1 MNELKKF
8 GRSKAT
14 GADGLAPGMLKDIR
28 QDISHPL
35 CYILNLSIETST
47 VPTLWKLAKI
57 IPIHKSGSYDLPEN
71 FRPIS
76 VLPVLS
82 KLLEKAVHGQYLRF
96 LENDSLL
103 TDCQYGYRAKRSTN
117 LATIQFID
125 DIRHEVDR
133 GNLVGAIFIDLS
145 KAFDTINHGALL
157 TKLQAYGI
165 QGKELAWFT
174 NYLFGR
180 QQYVQLGSKKS
191 TNQLVFTGVPQGS
204 VLGPLLFLVF
214 YNDFV
219 DIGLNSHI
227 IKYAD
232 DTVIYYSGQSIEVI
246 ENVLSDDMDLVA
258 QYFDENEEL
267 IINLKSGK
275 TEMMLFG
282 TEKRLSGQPREMNV
296 EYRGQ
301 PINVTQSYKYLGYL
315 LDPTLTFNENFEV
328 AYKKASNRV
337 RLLSKLGGYVTPNVA
352 AKIYQM
358 MISPIIMYSGTIKLF
373 LTETNRRKLRS
384 IDNRVREIVGE
395 ELYLPQ
401 LYKLIKKKACEIVR
415 KCLDK
420 DVCTNFR
427 EYFETNIHGL
437 NTRNSNI
444 LVKLPKVKLEFG
456 RHAFRFAAAKI
467 YNELPKEIRAEKDY
481 KLFRFKLDEYF
492 R

>member
-1 MNELKKF
+1 
-8 GRSKAT
+8 
-14 GADGLAPGMLKDIR
+14 
-28 QDISHPL
+28 
-35 CYILNLSIETST
+35 
-47 VPTLWKLAKI
+47 
-57 IPIHKSGSYDLPEN
+57 
-71 FRPIS
+71 
-76 VLPVLS
+76 
-82 KLLEKAVHGQYLRF
+82 
-96 LENDSLL
+96 
-103 TDCQYGYRAKRSTN
+103 
-117 LATIQFID
+117 
-125 DIRHEVDR
+125 
-133 GNLVGAIFIDLS
+133 
-145 KAFDTINHGALL
+145 
-157 TKLQAYGI
+157 
-165 QGKELAWFT
+165 
-174 NYLFGR
+174 
-180 QQYVQLGSKKS
+180 
-191 TNQLVFTGVPQGS
+191 
-204 VLGPLLFLVF
+204 
-214 YNDFV
+214 
-219 DIGLNSHI
+219 
-227 IKYAD
+227 
-232 DTVIYYSGQSIEVI
+232 
-246 ENVLSDDMDLVA
+246 MDLVA
-258 QYFDENEEL
+258 QYFDENEL

-282 TEKRLSGQPREMNV
+282 TGKRLSGQPREMNV

-358 MISPIIMYSGTIKLF
+358 MISPIITYSGTIKLF

-456 RHAFRFAAAKI
+456 RHTFRFAAAKI
-467 YNELPKEIRAEKDY
+467 YNALPKEIRAEEDY